1 MTRNE
6 HVPPRDYVR
15 PTRRG
20 SYAKH
25 SDEFPVTAEPIVSAE
40 TAQHTPGPWSVGG
53 PMATPAGTVSIDSPH
68 GSSVAFV
75 TVDDLDGSEG
85 NVHLIAAAPDLLAA
99 LKEIMGVW
107 RGSMSNAQTLAE
119 IRTIVKAAIAKA
131 EGR

>member
-1 MTRNE
+1 M
-6 HVPPRDYVR
+6 
-15 PTRRG
+15 
-20 SYAKH
+20 
-25 SDEFPVTAEPIVSAE
+25 TAEPIVSAE

-107 RGSMSNAQTLAE
+107 RGTMSNAQTLVE
-119 IRTIVKAAIAKA
+119 IRAIVKSAIAKA